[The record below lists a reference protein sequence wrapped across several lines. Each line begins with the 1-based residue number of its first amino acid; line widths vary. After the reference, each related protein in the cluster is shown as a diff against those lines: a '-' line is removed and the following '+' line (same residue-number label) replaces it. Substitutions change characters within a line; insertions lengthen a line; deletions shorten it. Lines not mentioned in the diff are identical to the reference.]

1 MSTVTLTKMIDVKGI
16 QREGST
22 LSHTPDWLHVLVI
35 LTAGFSGQ
43 RRDWVVP
50 TGVSVQVRKPVVS
63 PLQKPVARGMVRWK
77 GRYACDKGGRGKIL
91 ECEREIIA

>member
-1 MSTVTLTKMIDVKGI
+1 MSTVILTKLIDVKGI

-35 LTAGFSGQ
+35 LTPGFSGQ

-50 TGVSVQVRKPVVS
+50 TGVSIQVREPVVS
-63 PLQKPVARGMVRWK
+63 PLQKPVAKGMVRWK
-77 GRYACDKGGRGKIL
+77 DRYACYKRGRL
-91 ECEREIIA
+91 ECERGKSA